1 MILTPRALILTHA
14 DESGFRTEILKM
26 EKILKLEQ
34 KLEIFKFA
42 HGAKRPVW
50 RMADPGRERH
60 FDEKDPGR
68 AKYWSFDL
76 GPGGKRGR
84 AAAHT
89 FPVRVRTNSNS
100 CSSTSRTQVSVARS
114 ARWSATSP
122 PPT

>member
-14 DESGFRTEILKM
+14 DESEFCTEILKI

-34 KLEIFKFA
+34 KLENFKFA

-50 RMADPGRERH
+50 GMTDPGRKRH
-60 FDEKDPGR
+60 FDTKGPGR

-89 FPVRVRTNSNS
+89 FQLELLKP
-100 CSSTSRTQVSVARS
+100 CSSSFYELEHG
-114 ARWSATSP
+114 P
-122 PPT
+122 